1 MYSIPLNINNNNK
14 INNNKRNKQVL
25 FFVILVLFCFGGF
38 CKTYSAFCQNIK
50 PKYDAIYG
58 PG

>member
-1 MYSIPLNINNNNK
+1 MYSIPFKSIITIKLIITK
-14 INNNKRNKQVL
+14 GISRFFSLSFLSCFVL
-25 FFVILVLFCFGGF
+25 GGF
-38 CKTYSAFCQNIK
+38 VRLIQPFCQNIK